1 MKSKIFLL
9 QGTFTI
15 FALVPQ
21 AGKEHSSRVLLT
33 IVLLQST
40 RIDTVTHPLW
50 PFRILHLIDV
60 DHKVSVFLLAHTFQ
74 VVVYLLLGNN
84 EGAGVL
90 RAFHILEFKS
100 FYLMLQKANVKSA
113 SHV

>member
-9 QGTFTI
+9 QGTFKI
-15 FALVPQ
+15 FELVPQ

-40 RIDTVTHPLW
+40 RVDTLTHPLW

-60 DHKVSVFLLAHTFQ
+60 DNKVSVFLLAHTFQ
-74 VVVYLLLGNN
+74 VVVYLLLGGN
-84 EGAGVL
+84 EGEGVL
-90 RAFHILEFKS
+90 RAFHVLEFKKQHNI
-100 FYLMLQKANVKSA
+100 F
-113 SHV
+113 